1 MNSPFDAHNGAAPQ
15 PHAQLV
21 ELAGKLSDREIY
33 TADREQLIT
42 GLASRR
48 FQFKTIVHQV
58 TKSYVSD
65 LDSHRDGMTVEG
77 VLLTTDIAVQVQFP
91 AELNEL
97 ISILQPGESVL
108 VDGVLNRWMTGLDR
122 LEFWSGYPRTETL
135 DAAAVDATPT
145 PVVADTT
152 LANSAP
158 GETADD
164 VVEPPPPPAPDKSA
178 EPPAHLDIRN
188 DATPPTE
195 STAGT
200 TNGVASVES
209 HQEPLTSDS
218 GTAPDAPAFP
228 VAIAADDAIGE
239 MSAEDKQAAPQGEKS
254 EGNAA
259 DARAVDEGDTA
270 EDDTQHMPAA
280 RKAFAQRRSTITSQ
294 QITKHIAT
302 SCSVTEPQAAA
313 AIEALWTIITN
324 SRHDYSGG
332 RSPLEIPF
340 FGQFRLVTG
349 TLEFKSHTS
358 STFLAQASE
367 RARQRPQEQQ
377 RQLAAAQ
384 EAARQEQLQLL
395 AGQIYH
401 QHSRLP
407 VSAMQAT
414 ASTINKDAGRDHW
427 SGVFSAVKAAAPT
440 GDDSLSEVPFEQQL
454 ARATS
459 ESANVDLETALQLTW
474 ELIETLCAI
483 MAHGKVSIRW
493 ARRGEMIPSRDSEDV
508 TYQFRTYSTFG
519 STPSTS
525 VPAKRTTASQLTR
538 KTGSQTANRG
548 CLASTL
554 SLITYI
560 TYIALVVISVLAL
573 TIPLA
578 SGYQLLSSP
587 PHKSGITWFTM
598 LLGMAICVAP
608 CRISYSATRSY
619 WRQKRR
625 R

>member
-1 MNSPFDAHNGAAPQ
+1 MNSPFDDHNGAAPQ
-15 PHAQLV
+15 SHAQLV

-33 TADREQLIT
+33 TADREKLIT

-48 FQFKTIVHQV
+48 FQFKTIVQQV

-122 LEFWSGYPRTETL
+122 LEFWSGFPHTETL
-135 DAAAVDATPT
+135 DAAAVDETPT

-152 LANSAP
+152 LANNAP
-158 GETADD
+158 GEAADD
-164 VVEPPPPPAPDKSA
+164 VVETPLPPAPDTPA
-178 EPPAHLDIRN
+178 EPPSHLDIRH
-188 DATPPTE
+188 DGTPPTE
-195 STAGT
+195 STATAGSA
-200 TNGVASVES
+200 NGVAPVES

-218 GTAPDAPAFP
+218 GTDPDAPAFP
-228 VAIAADDAIGE
+228 VAIGADDAIGE
-239 MSAEDKQAAPQGEKS
+239 MSAEDILAAPQGEKS

-259 DARAVDEGDTA
+259 GARAVDKDDTA
-270 EDDTQHMPAA
+270 EDSPQQIPTA
-280 RKAFAQRRSTITSQ
+280 RTAFAQRRSTITSQ
-294 QITKHIAT
+294 QITEHLAT
-302 SCSVTEPQAAA
+302 SCNVTEPQAAA
-313 AIEALWTIITN
+313 AIEALWTIITD
-324 SRHDYSGG
+324 SRHYNLGG
-332 RSPLEIPF
+332 RSALEIPF
-340 FGQFRLVTG
+340 FGHFRLVTG

-358 STFLAQASE
+358 STFQAQASE
-367 RARQRPQEQQ
+367 RARQRLQEQQ

-407 VSAMQAT
+407 VSAMQA
-414 ASTINKDAGRDHW
+414 
-427 SGVFSAVKAAAPT
+427 AAPT
-440 GDDSLSEVPFEQQL
+440 GDDALSEVPFEQQL
-454 ARATS
+454 ARATT
-459 ESANVDLETALQLTW
+459 ESANVALETARQLTW

-493 ARRGEMIPSRDSEDV
+493 ARRGEMIPSRDSGDV

-519 STPSTS
+519 STPPTS

-554 SLITYI
+554 SLITCI

-587 PHKSGITWFTM
+587 PHKSGIAWFTM

-608 CRISYSATRSY
+608 CRISYSATRGY